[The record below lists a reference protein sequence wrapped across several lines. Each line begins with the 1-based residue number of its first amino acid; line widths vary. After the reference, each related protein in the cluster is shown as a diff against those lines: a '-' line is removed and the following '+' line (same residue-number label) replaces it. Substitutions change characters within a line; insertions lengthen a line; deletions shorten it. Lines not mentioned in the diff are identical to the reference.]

1 MSPKKSTTTKTAQ
14 PETPA
19 SLPPSALRRL
29 CDPGG
34 FSFATTDDLPDLQNV
49 IGQPRAIRALELGSE
64 VSGPGYNTFVL
75 GLPGSGRTTLSRE
88 YLERKAALQP
98 PPDDWCYVNNFEN
111 PHQPKAIHLP
121 AGRAVEFRKD
131 LQELV
136 VRCQRDVT
144 RLFESDEYTQERDRI
159 VNELKKNQEA
169 EFLRLQEHVEKFS
182 FVIVRTPFG
191 FVLAPAVEGK
201 PLKPEELEKLS
212 SEQRN
217 KLSQLQTKLSD
228 EVEKS
233 LNRLREVENNAS
245 QQLSELNEH
254 TVLFLLSPLMQ
265 TLKGKYTGL
274 ESVLAHLDTVQ
285 ADILEHADQFRRND
299 SSSASNSGGQQAQ
312 REWVHRYE
320 VNVLVDN
327 SGLKGGPVI
336 LESHPSYTNLLGRIE
351 HEMMMGASHTD
362 FSMIHAGALHRAH
375 GGYLVV
381 PARDI
386 LINPYAWEGLKRV
399 LRDGEIRIVELGQQ
413 LGLVSTVTLD
423 PEPIPLNVK
432 VVLVG
437 TPILYYLLRAYDEDF
452 AKLFKVRAEFAS
464 TMERTQETEHE
475 YSLFV
480 KSVLD
485 DNHLP
490 PFDRMAIA
498 RIIEHSARMA
508 DDQGKLSTRFGKI
521 ADLIREAAYWAAQ
534 MGKDASQQNSKS
546 ANLQLNE
553 SASQR
558 VSESNK
564 KAKRKKTQLQASNQK
579 SSINNQ
585 QLIVTDEAVKRAIEE
600 SIYRSNLVEERLQEL
615 FADGTLMIDLSGRV
629 VGQVNALSV
638 YLLGDYAFG
647 RPSRVTAVA
656 YAGKG
661 GVVDIDRQAKLGGP
675 VHTKGILILG
685 GLLGAR
691 YGRKQPLSLT
701 ASLTFEQSYDEVEGD
716 SASAAELL
724 ALLSAISDIPLRQD
738 RALTG
743 SVNQRG
749 QIQAIGGANEK
760 IEGFYLTCK
769 TRGLTGE
776 QGVIIPL
783 SNVTSLMLRDEV
795 VQAVEA
801 GMFHVWPVHTIEEAI
816 RLLTDTEPGERGA
829 DNLFPEGS
837 FNRAVMD
844 RLAEFTKASEPQK
857 EANAKGEVAK
867 KPSGNAS

>member
-1 MSPKKSTTTKTAQ
+1 M
-14 PETPA
+14 
-19 SLPPSALRRL
+19 
-29 CDPGG
+29 
-34 FSFATTDDLPDLQNV
+34 
-49 IGQPRAIRALELGSE
+49 
-64 VSGPGYNTFVL
+64 
-75 GLPGSGRTTLSRE
+75 
-88 YLERKAALQP
+88 
-98 PPDDWCYVNNFEN
+98 
-111 PHQPKAIHLP
+111 
-121 AGRAVEFRKD
+121 
-131 LQELV
+131 
-136 VRCQRDVT
+136 
-144 RLFESDEYTQERDRI
+144 
-159 VNELKKNQEA
+159 
-169 EFLRLQEHVEKFS
+169 
-182 FVIVRTPFG
+182 
-191 FVLAPAVEGK
+191 
-201 PLKPEELEKLS
+201 
-212 SEQRN
+212 
-217 KLSQLQTKLSD
+217 
-228 EVEKS
+228 
-233 LNRLREVENNAS
+233 
-245 QQLSELNEH
+245 
-254 TVLFLLSPLMQ
+254 FLLGPLMQ
-265 TLKGKYTGL
+265 ILKGKYAGL
-274 ESVLAHLDTVQ
+274 ESVLSHLDAVQ
-285 ADILEHADQFRRND
+285 ADILEHADQFRRNE
-299 SSSASNSGGQQAQ
+299 SSSSSNSGSQQAQ

-362 FSMIHAGALHRAH
+362 FSMIHAGALHRAN
-375 GGYLVV
+375 GGYLVI

-413 LGLVSTVTLD
+413 LGLLSTVTLD

-480 KSVLD
+480 KSVVD

-490 PFDRMAIA
+490 PFDRAAIA

-534 MGKDASQQNSKS
+534 MSKN
-546 ANLQLNE
+546 A
-553 SASQR
+553 
-558 VSESNK
+558 
-564 KAKRKKTQLQASNQK
+564 
-579 SSINNQ
+579 NQ
-585 QLIVTDEAVKRAIEE
+585 QLSDSAIQRISDSNKETKRKSSKRQIRNQQLVVTGEAVKRAIEE
-600 SIYRSNLVEERLQEL
+600 SIYRSNLVEERLQEM

-629 VGQVNALSV
+629 VGQINAISV

-661 GVVDIDRQAKLGGP
+661 GVVDIERQAKLGGP

-701 ASLTFEQSYDEVEGD
+701 ASLTFEQTYDEVEGD
-716 SASAAELL
+716 SASAAELF

-738 RALTG
+738 RAMTG

-749 QIQAIGGANEK
+749 QIQAIGGVNEK
-760 IEGFYLTCK
+760 IEGFYMTCK
-769 TRGLTGE
+769 TKGLTGE

-801 GMFHVWPVHTIEEAI
+801 GQFHVWPVHTIEEGI
-816 RLLTDTEPGERGA
+816 RLLTDMEPGEPGA
-829 DNLFPEGS
+829 DGAFPEGS
-837 FNRAVMD
+837 FNRAVID
-844 RLAEFTKASEPQK
+844 RLAEFAKAAEPQK
-857 EANAKGEVAK
+857 DSNTKGEAAK
-867 KPSGNAS
+867 KPSGNA

>member
-1 MSPKKSTTTKTAQ
+1 MSPKKSTSKVTQ

-88 YLERKAALQP
+88 YLARKAALQP
-98 PPDDWCYVNNFEN
+98 QPDDWCYVNNFEN

-121 AGRAVEFRKD
+121 AGRAVEFHKD

-212 SEQRN
+212 PERRA

-245 QQLSELNEH
+245 RQLSELNER
-254 TVLFLLSPLMQ
+254 TVMFLLSPLMK
-265 TLKGKYTGL
+265 TLKSNYDGL
-274 ESVLAHLDTVQ
+274 ESVLVHLDAVQ
-285 ADILEHADQFRRND
+285 ADILENADQFRRNE
-299 SSSASNSGGQQAQ
+299 SGSTPNVGGQQAQ

-351 HEMMMGASHTD
+351 HEMTMGASHTD
-362 FSMIHAGALHRAH
+362 FSMIRAGALHRAN
-375 GGYLVV
+375 GGYLVI

-413 LGLVSTVTLD
+413 LGLLSTVTLD

-490 PFDRMAIA
+490 PFDRTAIA

-534 MGKDASQQNSKS
+534 MDKDAKQRISDKKKKS
-546 ANLQLNE
+546 
-553 SASQR
+553 
-558 VSESNK
+558 
-564 KAKRKKTQLQASNQK
+564 KRKVALGQAGDQQSAI
-579 SSINNQ
+579 SNQ
-585 QLIVTDEAVKRAIEE
+585 QLVVTSEAVKRAIEE
-600 SIYRSNLVEERLQEL
+600 SIYRSNLVEERIQEL
-615 FADGTLMIDLSGRV
+615 FSDGTLMIDLSGQV
-629 VGQVNALSV
+629 VGQVNSLSV

-647 RPSRVTAVA
+647 KPSRVTAVA

-661 GVVDIDRQAKLGGP
+661 GVVDIERQAKLGGP

-716 SASAAELL
+716 SASAAELF
-724 ALLSAISDIPLRQD
+724 ALLSAISNIPLRQD
-738 RALTG
+738 RAMTG

-749 QIQAIGGANEK
+749 QIQAIGGVNEK

-769 TRGLTGE
+769 TKGLTGE

-783 SNVTSLMLRDEV
+783 SNVTGLMLRDEV

-801 GMFHVWPVHTIEEAI
+801 GQFHIWPVHTVDEGI
-816 RLLTDTEPGERGA
+816 RLLTDVEAGERGA
-829 DNLFPEGS
+829 EGVYPEGS

-844 RLAEFTKASEPQK
+844 RLAEFAKATEPQK
-857 EANAKGEVAK
+857 DSNTKGEATK